1 MPRVATVFEPK
12 LFPFALFDI
21 LDPSAIKTADD
32 LSSLM
37 SVLPLPEKPNA
48 PDIGAQTAKN
58 VLVSFIRTIPLV
70 PGSDR
75 LGPKARG
82 LVALRN
88 AVPFTASGESHPAL
102 KQILY

>member
-1 MPRVATVFEPK
+1 MPRVATGFEPK

-21 LDPSAIKTADD
+21 LDPSAIKTAGD
-32 LSSLM
+32 LSGLM

-70 PGSDR
+70 PGCTGSALAGSR
-75 LGPKARG
+75 TRG
-82 LVALRN
+82 SL
-88 AVPFTASGESHPAL
+88 PFTASGESHPAL